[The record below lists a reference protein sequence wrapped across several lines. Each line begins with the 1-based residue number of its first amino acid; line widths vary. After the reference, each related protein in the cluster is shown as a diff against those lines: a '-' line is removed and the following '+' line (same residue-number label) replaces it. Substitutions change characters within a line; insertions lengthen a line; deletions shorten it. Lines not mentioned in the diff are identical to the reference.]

1 MKSAYSS
8 TWCFVPRARR
18 AWVWS
23 AGPGGPSAV
32 DGPCELPALEHT
44 AGSVG
49 RTRVRPT
56 HPDLGG
62 QLRTKGRGLPLN
74 KSALLE
80 CEGTDMH
87 HTRRAVPVTLQ
98 LSVSSQ
104 RLRQPPS
111 LPIISRPDRSVVS
124 IGRYA
129 LRACSRCI
137 RPPGGP
143 HPPASAVESIRAG
156 VEARGASGAADL
168 FVAEAGVVRA
178 RSSSRRGRGGANDA
192 ASALRAHACQ
202 HADASSPTPVS
213 RCCRLRVPCRRPAC
227 VPAPQAHACV

>member
-98 LSVSSQ
+98 LSVSS
-104 RLRQPPS
+104 LDCGSPS
-111 LPIISRPDRSVVS
+111 LSFRALPERSVDREVRAASMQSLHPAAGRAASTGVS
-124 IGRYA
+124 GRIDPSGRRGSRGIGR
-129 LRACSRCI
+129 RR
-137 RPPGGP
+137 
-143 HPPASAVESIRAG
+143 
-156 VEARGASGAADL
+156 
-168 FVAEAGVVRA
+168 FV
-178 RSSSRRGRGGANDA
+178 
-192 ASALRAHACQ
+192 
-202 HADASSPTPVS
+202 
-213 RCCRLRVPCRRPAC
+213 CRRSWSGPRGEQQPAW
-227 VPAPQAHACV
+227 ARRRE